1 MTVKMAFKTMTQDT
15 LPQQQ
20 KAPPMTGILPRQYE
34 IVKTKKTQK
43 QLWTE
48 LYANYQAELVHYLQS
63 KWFKQKHDAN
73 DITQQAFERF
83 MLVAE
88 PERIEKP
95 RAYLYQLVRNLT
107 VDGLRRDKVRYEHAR
122 QEAVNEEPASIGSPL
137 NEVLNTEQLE
147 FLQKIIE
154 TLPAKRRRAFV
165 LSRVYQMT
173 YAEISDDMGISVEGV
188 KKHVLRALST
198 CQEHLANRFK
208 GE

>member
-1 MTVKMAFKTMTQDT
+1 MTVKMAFKTMTQGT
-15 LPQQQ
+15 LLKQGE
-20 KAPPMTGILPRQYE
+20 APPMARISARQYE
-34 IVKTKKTQK
+34 ILKTGKSQK

-48 LYANYQAELVHYLQS
+48 LYTSYQGELVHYLQS
-63 KWFKQKHDAN
+63 KWLKQKQDAN

-122 QEAVNEEPASIGSPL
+122 QEAINEEPASIGSPL

>member
-1 MTVKMAFKTMTQDT
+1 MALTTLTQDT
-15 LPQQQ
+15 RLQQD
-20 KAPPMTGILPRQYE
+20 KAPLPVNALPRQYS
-34 IVKTKKTQK
+34 IVKNETSQK

-48 LYANYQAELVHYLQS
+48 LYAKYQAELVHYLQS
-63 KWFKQKHDAN
+63 KWLKQKQDAS

-107 VDGLRRDKVRYEHAR
+107 VDGLRRDKVRNEHAR
-122 QEAVNEEPASIGSPL
+122 QEAMKEEPTASGSPL
-137 NEVLNTEQLE
+137 TEVLNGEQLQA
-147 FLQKIIE
+147 LQQIIE

-173 YAEISDDMGISVEGV
+173 YAEIAEDMGISADGA
-188 KKHVLRALST
+188 KKHVLRALGT
-198 CQEHLANRFK
+198 CQEHLAKRFK
-208 GE
+208 EQ

>member
-1 MTVKMAFKTMTQDT
+1 MARIS
-15 LPQQQ
+15 
-20 KAPPMTGILPRQYE
+20 ARQYE
-34 IVKTKKTQK
+34 ILKTGKSQK

-48 LYANYQAELVHYLQS
+48 LYTSYQGELVHYLQS
-63 KWFKQKHDAN
+63 KWLKQKQDAN

-122 QEAVNEEPASIGSPL
+122 QEAINEEPASIGSPL

>member
-1 MTVKMAFKTMTQDT
+1 MTVKMAFKTMTQGT
-15 LPQQQ
+15 LLKQGE
-20 KAPPMTGILPRQYE
+20 APPMARISARQYE
-34 IVKTKKTQK
+34 ILKTGKSQK

-48 LYANYQAELVHYLQS
+48 LYNSYQGELVHYLQS
-63 KWFKQKHDAN
+63 KWLKQKQDAN

-122 QEAVNEEPASIGSPL
+122 QEAINEEPASIGSPL

>member
-1 MTVKMAFKTMTQDT
+1 MAVRMAFNTMTQDT
-15 LPQQQ
+15 LPRRR
-20 KAPPMTGILPRQYE
+20 KAPPLVGISPRQTE
-34 IVKTKKTQK
+34 IVKTETSQK

-48 LYANYQAELVHYLQS
+48 LYANYQAELIHYLQS
-63 KWFKQKHDAN
+63 KWLKQKHDAS

-107 VDGLRRDKVRYEHAR
+107 IDGLRRDKVRYEHAR
-122 QEAVNEEPASIGSPL
+122 QEAIKDEPAAYGSPL
-137 NEVLNTEQLE
+137 NEILNGERLEVLQ
-147 FLQKIIE
+147 QIIE

-173 YAEISDDMGISVEGV
+173 YAEIADDMGISVDGV

-208 GE
+208 ER